1 MKELLEVIPG
11 QQDVSQPMFNSERE
25 YQEFRRSYS
34 EKITPELE
42 DLREARRQSEEQ
54 SRFIHCI
61 STTTKRDFFI

>member
-34 EKITPELE
+34 EEITPELE

-54 SRFIHCI
+54 SKQHWMC
-61 STTTKRDFFI
+61 

>member
-11 QQDVSQPMFNSERE
+11 QAELSQPLFNSERE

-34 EKITPELE
+34 EEITPELE

-54 SRFIHCI
+54 SKQHWMC
-61 STTTKRDFFI
+61 

>member
-11 QQDVSQPMFNSERE
+11 QAELAKPLFESEHE

-34 EKITPELE
+34 EEITPELD

-54 SRFIHCI
+54 SKQH
-61 STTTKRDFFI
+61 